1 MPYLEVEYITNKEQL
16 ITKKFNTMSE
26 KKNSNYLL
34 PIIVMFGLFAMIS
47 FVTGLQNPFG
57 VIVKEQFALSDFE
70 SQLGNFANFIA
81 YAFMG
86 IPAGLILQR
95 SGYRIT
101 AMLAVFIGLLGVALM
116 FLSSVP
122 AQVAENGTLI
132 YILYISG
139 AFVAGFSMCTL
150 NVVVNPMLNTLGGG
164 GKKGNQ
170 LLQFGGATNSLAAT
184 LVPILV
190 GYLIGGEVSK
200 ATLID
205 ARVALYIAIAIF
217 AVALIVL
224 YISKLPEPILE
235 EIAKNGKGE
244 KVSMGGVFKYGHF
257 VGGMVAIFLYVG
269 IEVGIANMSNLYM
282 TADTA
287 SGGLGMSA
295 VVAGTIVGFYWLLM
309 LVGRLIGGA
318 LGGLVS
324 SKTMLSAVS
333 GVGIIFLIIGINT
346 SSEMITVFSQEIP
359 QNVLW
364 LVLCGL
370 CTSVMWS
377 AIFNLATEG
386 LGKYTAIASGLFMVM
401 VCGGGIL
408 PLVNSAVSDMVGYM
422 DSFWVTIAAL
432 AYLLLYA
439 IFAGNRKN
447 ATK

>member
-1 MPYLEVEYITNKEQL
+1 
-16 ITKKFNTMSE
+16 MSE
-26 KKNSNYLL
+26 KKESNYLL

-57 VIVKEQFALSDFE
+57 VIVKAQFELSDFE

-86 IPAGLILQR
+86 IPAGLILQKK
-95 SGYRIT
+95 GYRIT
-101 AMLAVFIGLLGVALM
+101 AMLAVLIGLVGVALM

-122 AQVAENGTLI
+122 EQVVENGSLI
-132 YILYISG
+132 YALYISG

-170 LLQFGGATNSLAAT
+170 LLQFGGALNSLAAT
-184 LVPILV
+184 LVPVLV
-190 GYLIGGEVSK
+190 GYLIGGEVAK

-205 ARVALYIAIAIF
+205 ARTALYIAMGVF

-224 YISKLPEPILE
+224 YVYTLPEPILE

-244 KVSMGGVFKYGHF
+244 KVAMSGVFKYKHF

-282 TADTA
+282 TAETA
-287 SGGLGMSA
+287 KGGLGLSA
-295 VVAGTIVGFYWLLM
+295 TLAGTIVGFYWLLM
-309 LVGRLIGGA
+309 LVGRLIGGS
-318 LGGLVS
+318 LGSLFT
-324 SKTMLSAVS
+324 SKTMLAAVS
-333 GVGIIFLIIGINT
+333 AAGIIFLIIGIYT
-346 SSEMITVFSQEIP
+346 PSDMITVFSQEIP

-364 LVLCGL
+364 LILCGL

-377 AIFNLATEG
+377 AIFNIATEG
-386 LGKYTAIASGLFMVM
+386 LGKYTAVASGLFMVM

-408 PLVNSAVSDMVGYM
+408 PLVNSALSDYVGYM
-422 DSFWVTIAAL
+422 NSFWVTIAAL
-432 AYLLLYA
+432 GYLFLYA
-439 IFAGNRKN
+439 ILAGSKKN
-447 ATK
+447 A